1 MSKSALKALVN
12 ADAMIKAAG
21 VLNAAPLVEYL
32 NDGKSRTVNNKKLWR
47 NADVLASL
55 LVNAAANCFQTETPD
70 TLKENGFKD
79 MAEAVDRYVAS
90 ALDSW
95 SQVEWMACSKGDTR
109 EELDRLLDMVNGH
122 IEYMRRRE
130 LVQPLE
136 KQIGANN
143 RELVT
148 LDTGSAKSKELAVIN
163 IALREM
169 IRRINGE
176 LPNYKIMPS
185 ADPLV
190 DNDCFAHT
198 CNECAD
204 YIANDNLDAFG
215 DDDVILNAAAE
226 QLRLWSYRFNTM
238 TIDHEFTAL
247 DVGFKCECCKRRHH
261 GERFCL
267 RLANVNNGAN

>member
-1 MSKSALKALVN
+1 MSKSAIKALAN

-21 VLNAAPLVEYL
+21 VNNAAPLVEYL
-32 NDGKSRTVNNKKLWR
+32 NDGKSRTAANGKKLWR

-55 LVNAAANCFQTETPD
+55 LISAVASCFQCETPD
-70 TLKENGFKD
+70 TFAENHFDD
-79 MAEAVDRYVAS
+79 MAQAIDRYVAS

-95 SQVEWMACSKGDTR
+95 SQVEWATCRNVGTR
-109 EELDRLLDMVNGH
+109 GELDHLANMINNH

-148 LDTGSAKSKELAVIN
+148 LDTGSNKSKELAVIN

-176 LPNYKIMPS
+176 SPDFRIMPS
-185 ADPLV
+185 ADVVPA
-190 DNDCFAHT
+190 DEATAKICT
-198 CNECAD
+198 SCAD
-204 YIANDNLDAFG
+204 YLDNDNLDAFG
-215 DDDVILNAAAE
+215 DGHDDLLQIAAAS
-226 QLRLWSYRFNTM
+226 LRAWSYGWQIIGTDKNNIDQDVSFN
-238 TIDHEFTAL
+238 
-247 DVGFKCECCKRRHH
+247 CECCKQRIH
-261 GERFCL
+261 GQRFTL
-267 RLANVNNGAN
+267 ILSEGK